1 MKYQFL
7 WNLWRAF
14 GKEKKK
20 KLSKIPKCQ
29 ISGCDCSRLRGCFIE
44 MCTAEDSVM
53 NSFGFIESS
62 LKCNN
67 EVLKSLIRR
76 VSERFLKCL
85 FKRIY
90 CLLFKVLFS
99 AEQTRVQLGA
109 LWEML

>member
-1 MKYQFL
+1 
-7 WNLWRAF
+7 
-14 GKEKKK
+14 
-20 KLSKIPKCQ
+20 
-29 ISGCDCSRLRGCFIE
+29 
-44 MCTAEDSVM
+44 M